1 MNGDRRIHVFSTCPQ
16 SRDGERRGY
25 LKRVADAARWSEQ
38 QGCEGML
45 VYSDNGL
52 ADPWLVS
59 SAVLESTTRLC
70 PLVAVQPAYE
80 HPYAIAKR
88 IATYA
93 HLHERRIC
101 LNMIAGGFKNDLT
114 ALGDATPHDERY
126 ARLTEYTQI
135 ITRLLESDAPV
146 TLEGRHYR
154 VQGLTLAPAIAA
166 ELRPGVLMSGSSD
179 AGLAAARATGAIP
192 IRYPG
197 RATDERPH
205 APGEGPHPGVRVGI
219 IARGTP
225 EEAWRIAHERFPPDR
240 KGQIAHRLAM
250 KTSDSQW
257 HRQLS
262 EMAATDAG
270 RDDPYWLGPFENY
283 RTFCPYLV
291 GSHER
296 VAGELAR
303 YVALGHRTFVLDI
316 PPSEEDLAHAA
327 HVFRRALEQSCD
339 DPALAAS
346 ARRARRGPSAL
357 VSRAPRASARTPS

>member
-1 MNGDRRIHVFSTCPQ
+1 MSRERAISVFSTCPQ
-16 SRDGERRGY
+16 SRDGDRRGY
-25 LKRVADAARWSEQ
+25 LERVRDAARWSEHH
-38 QGCEGML
+38 GCEGML

-59 SAVLESTTRLC
+59 SAVLASTTQLC
-70 PLVAVQPAYE
+70 PLVAVQPVYE
-80 HPYAIAKR
+80 HPYAIVKR
-88 IATYA
+88 VATYA
-93 HLHERRIC
+93 YLHDRRIC
-101 LNMIAGGFKNDLT
+101 LNLIAGGFKNDLA

-135 ITRLLESDAPV
+135 ITGLLEGDAPV

-154 VQGLTLAPAIAA
+154 VQGLTLAPPISP
-166 ELRPGVLMSGSSD
+166 ELRPGILMSGSSD

-192 IRYPG
+192 IKYPG

-205 APGEGPHPGVRVGI
+205 APADGPNPGVRVGI
-219 IARGTP
+219 IARDDG
-225 EEAWRIAHERFPPDR
+225 EQAWRIAHQRFPADR
-240 KGQIAHRLAM
+240 KGQLAHRLAM

-262 EMAATDAG
+262 AMAAVDAG

-296 VAGELAR
+296 VALELAR
-303 YVALGHRTFVLDI
+303 YIALGYRTFILDI
-316 PPSEEDLAHAA
+316 PPSEDDLAHAA
-327 HVFRRALEQSCD
+327 HVFRL
-339 DPALAAS
+339 ALAQGELEHEH
-346 ARRARRGPSAL
+346 ARAAT
-357 VSRAPRASARTPS
+357 A